1 MSTAPEATSE
11 GWMNLYLTRPG
22 AVPRE
27 NFTWGWL
34 GEVAGVGSAEARVT
48 VPWECIW
55 GILRDSTSARE
66 VQAKGSSWGAQQW
79 RLPLY
84 SGRGRRGSWE
94 MLVYAW
100 TVGSSGVL
108 KLWCSLTPSILKK
121 LKTAPAITCSFCRS
135 SRVRKWILFFCS
147 VGALYTAVLFCVSM
161 WANPYS
167 SSAIFILTA
176 WHHCGG
182 GILMDNISIFLFYF
196 YVILPFTVEVQS
208 VFRSS
213 SEKIPLCVGVDLIC
227 PITGGELRVLLLCHL
242 ALFFPLIL

>member
-1 MSTAPEATSE
+1 
-11 GWMNLYLTRPG
+11 
-22 AVPRE
+22 
-27 NFTWGWL
+27 
-34 GEVAGVGSAEARVT
+34 
-48 VPWECIW
+48 
-55 GILRDSTSARE
+55 
-66 VQAKGSSWGAQQW
+66 
-79 RLPLY
+79 
-84 SGRGRRGSWE
+84 

-121 LKTAPAITCSFCRS
+121 LQTAPAITCSFYRS
-135 SRVRKWILFFCS
+135 SRVRKWILFLCS

-176 WHHCGG
+176 WHHCGSG
-182 GILMDNISIFLFYF
+182 VLMDNVSIFLFYF

-213 SEKIPLCVGVDLIC
+213 SEKIPLYVGVDLLSLWEEVNAGSSNATTLDPSQG
-227 PITGGELRVLLLCHL
+227 PIFNNKNAEVMNSMTTEEFFWVRS
-242 ALFFPLIL
+242 LFPGFSIIFWKFQIQCIIRNIILYMFYIRNYMIH